1 MVRKAEYT
9 TDKHKLFLD
18 ALSIGSSL
26 REACDYAGIK
36 WSTWSDWRRRVVVEG
51 DRFNDGIARLV
62 DEHVQAMERGRAA
75 LLAQLRKHSA
85 KDWRAAAYL
94 VDRRDGMTERAIR
107 IATARAK
114 LEREKAELQLAALK
128 IAAGGVERHEVA
140 VVSPELAAA
149 AAREVF
155 GSPSAL
161 ETNGPAR
168 DTSAA
173 PLEVDALPL
182 PSPVDHRAK

>member
-9 TDKHKLFLD
+9 GDKHKLFLD

-51 DRFNDGIARLV
+51 DRFNEGIAQLV

-94 VDRRDGMTERAIR
+94 VDRRDGRTERALR
-107 IATARAK
+107 IATARAR
-114 LEREKAELQLAALK
+114 LEREQAEIELARLK
-128 IAAGGVERHEVA
+128 IAAGGVEQHAVA
-140 VVSPELAAA
+140 LTVSDAAA
-149 AAREVF
+149 AAAELF

-161 ETNGPAR
+161 SKNAGPKR
-168 DTSAA
+168 DDD
-173 PLEVDALPL
+173 E
-182 PSPVDHRAK
+182 

>member
-51 DRFNDGIARLV
+51 DRFNDGIAQLV

-94 VDRRDGMTERAIR
+94 VDRRDGMTERRLRRDKVRSEIALNVERAKAIR
-107 IATARAK
+107 GLDQALAGATDEELATVQTILERAK
-114 LEREKAELQLAALK
+114 RRGGGSTQGDRDG
-128 IAAGGVERHEVA
+128 AGTTE
-140 VVSPELAAA
+140 P
-149 AAREVF
+149 
-155 GSPSAL
+155 
-161 ETNGPAR
+161 
-168 DTSAA
+168 
-173 PLEVDALPL
+173 VDAPTGE
-182 PSPVDHRAK
+182 PR